1 MAIRNNRPNPYVGPR
16 AFRTGEKLHGR
27 DREVHELLNHLIAER
42 IVLLHSPSGAGKTSL
57 IRAGLLP
64 RLAEEGFHVLPV
76 IRVNLQPPG
85 DRQVNRYVFSA
96 IASLE
101 EGLALEAQARSEQL
115 AGMELEAFL
124 QRYKEAT
131 QPTGAE
137 DGNLSEVLIFDQFEE
152 ILTIDPTDTQGKAAF
167 FAQLGQA
174 LRDRGRWAL
183 FAMREDYMA
192 AVGPYLRPVPTRLR
206 STFRLDLLGAEAAR
220 EAIQNPVNGQ
230 GVVFT
235 DAAATKLVDDLRST
249 QVQLPDGRLEERRG
263 PHVEPVQLQVVCYR
277 LWQNLDSNDMEIS
290 VEDIES
296 VGDVNQ
302 SLSEYYAERVGVVS
316 DELGISERSI
326 RDWFDKQL
334 ITEQGIRSQVIME
347 PDRSGDLSNEAIQH
361 LRDAY
366 LVRAEKRRGITWFE
380 LAHDRLV
387 RPVRDNNA
395 AWFQA
400 NLSLLQRQV
409 ALWEEQ
415 GRPMGLLLRDKE
427 LLDAEAWAGTHAD
440 ELNQT
445 EVEFLNLCRQARE
458 TQARIQ
464 EEQELRLEAEKRRA
478 EEQETAAKQLR
489 KRLVLASGALLLAI
503 GLAIVAGIFLDRA
516 SRAASENADLAAQ
529 NLEIAAT
536 AEAASTQAVKQQAT
550 AEHNASEAERQ
561 ADLAATQAAIA
572 ERNLIE
578 AERQTRIALAG
589 QLAAQSQAA
598 LEKFPL
604 RGLLLAV
611 ESVTGSL
618 RANEPE
624 PPTARQALYDSL
636 ANAGG
641 LVLKGHADDI
651 WTQAFSPDER
661 WLATGGRD
669 KRIFLW
675 DLHSPDPASAAIV
688 LQEGDQGQNGHTAEV
703 TALAFSPD
711 GRWLAS
717 GGRDNI
723 AILWDLRAED
733 PRMSGLVLPGHE
745 NIIDAVAISP
755 DGHWLATGDRNA
767 ILLVWDLTSASI
779 ESSTKSLEGHQGD
792 ITALAF
798 SSDGRRLASGST
810 DASVRVWDIS
820 ADEIDPED
828 SVLLDHDDGVL
839 NLAFSPDDRWLATGN
854 RDASVWVWDLAANDA
869 VRDPYVLGGHEEEI
883 RALAFSPMG
892 NYLASAGLDNTV
904 RLWEINADG
913 PVQNASVLRGH
924 GGGVMALAF
933 SPDGR
938 WLASGSTDFTARL
951 WDLSQR
957 DPGRSPLVLRG
968 HEDSIR
974 TLAFSP
980 DGRWLA
986 TGGNDH
992 AARLWDMR
1000 VPTIATSPLMLT
1012 GHARN
1017 VRTLTFT
1024 PDGRWLISGAD
1035 DAQIRLWDMASEDPL
1050 TDFKILEGHSDDI
1063 RSLAVSPDGR
1073 WLASGGGDRDVLLWD
1088 LSQDDAQIRPIT
1100 IGNHGNKIWVVVFS
1114 PDGRWLASAGRDRT
1128 LRLWDMRSPE
1138 PGMQAY
1144 VLEGSDGEVLSAAFS
1159 PDGRWLASAGED
1171 GVARLWDVSAEQP
1184 VLEPI
1189 ELRGHEGAIYAV
1201 AYNPEGG
1208 WLATAGE
1215 DNIVR
1220 LWRLTGD
1227 PGSTKPLVLEGH
1239 REAVSS
1245 LAFSLNGRWL
1255 ASGSQDG
1262 TTRLWDLKSANFPE
1276 QVRSHILR
1284 RHLEPIHS
1292 LAFSPDGRWL
1302 ATSSQDTTTR
1312 LWDLSVEEPG
1322 SNPIL
1327 MTINRSMLRGIGD
1340 VWAVA
1345 ISLDGRWLAT
1355 GSRDGVVRVW
1365 NLVAEELN
1373 ARVCAMTGR
1382 NLSMDEWLEFQP
1394 GTDYEKTCAQ
1404 WP

>member
-1 MAIRNNRPNPYVGPR
+1 MAKRNTRPNPYIGPR
-16 AFRTGEKLHGR
+16 AFRTGERLYGR

-64 RLAEEGFHVLPV
+64 RLEEEGFHVLPV

-85 DRQVNRYVFSA
+85 DLQVNRYVHSA
-96 IASLE
+96 ILSLE
-101 EGLALEAQARSEQL
+101 EGLASEKQTDAEQL
-115 AGMELEAFL
+115 AKMDL
-124 QRYKEAT
+124 
-131 QPTGAE
+131 
-137 DGNLSEVLIFDQFEE
+137 DGYLKAYRQSISHTAGQDGYRSEVLIFDQFEE
-152 ILTIDPTDTQGKAAF
+152 ILTVDPTDTQGKAIF
-167 FAQLGQA
+167 FKQLGQA

-192 AVGPYLRPVPTRLR
+192 AVSPYLRPVPTRIR

-220 EAIQNPVNGQ
+220 EAIQKPVTGQ
-230 GVVFT
+230 GVLFSS
-235 DAAATKLVDDLRST
+235 AAATKLVDDLRSA

-277 LWQNLDSNDMEIS
+277 LWQNLDSNDLEIS
-290 VEDIES
+290 VGDIES
-296 VGDVNQ
+296 IGDVNQ

-316 DELGISERSI
+316 EELEISERSI
-326 RDWFDKQL
+326 RDWFDTQL

-347 PDRSGDLSNEAIQH
+347 PDRSGGLSNEAIQR

-387 RPVRDNNA
+387 RPVRDNNV

-415 GRPMGLLLRDKE
+415 GRPTGLLLRDKE
-427 LLDAEAWAGTHAD
+427 LLDAESWAAAHAE
-440 ELNQT
+440 ELNQA

-464 EEQELRLEAEKRRA
+464 AEQELRLEVEKRRV
-478 EEQETAAKQLR
+478 EEQEIAAKQLR
-489 KRLVLASGALLLAI
+489 RRLVLATGALLLAI
-503 GLAIVAGIFLDRA
+503 GLAVMAGIYWNRA
-516 SRAASENADLAAQ
+516 SQTSSANATLAAR
-529 NLEIAAT
+529 NLEIAAL
-536 AEAASTQAVKQQAT
+536 AEAASTQAVKQQLT
-550 AEHNASEAERQ
+550 AEYNAGEAERQ
-561 ADLAATQAAIA
+561 AELAATQAAIA
-572 ERNLIE
+572 ESNLIE

-604 RGLLLAV
+604 RSLLLAV
-611 ESVTGSL
+611 ESVIGSL

-624 PPTARQALYDSL
+624 PSAARQALYDSL

-641 LVLKGHADDI
+641 MVLKGHANDI
-651 WTQAFSPDER
+651 WTQAFSPDGR

-675 DLHSPDPASAAIV
+675 EMGSPDPAAAPIV
-688 LQEGDQGQNGHTAEV
+688 LKEGEQGQNGHTAEI

-723 AILWDLRAED
+723 TILWDLGSED
-733 PRMSGLVLPGHE
+733 PRMSGTILEGHE

-755 DGHWLATGDRNA
+755 DGHWLATGDRNG
-767 ILLVWDLTSASI
+767 IVLLWDLTSATV
-779 ESSTKSLEGHQGD
+779 ESSSISLGGHQGD

-798 SSDGRRLASGST
+798 SSDSRQLASGST
-810 DASVRVWDIS
+810 DTSVRMWDLSVDVIG
-820 ADEIDPED
+820 AED
-828 SVLLDHDDGVL
+828 AVLLEHNDTVL

-854 RDASVWVWDLAANDA
+854 RDASVWAWDLTANGA
-869 VRDPYVLGGHEEEI
+869 IGDPYILEGHEEEI
-883 RALAFSPMG
+883 RALAFSPEG
-892 NYLASAGLDNTV
+892 LYLASAGLDNTV
-904 RLWEINADG
+904 RLWAFNADG
-913 PVQNASVLRGH
+913 PTRNSTVLRDH

-933 SPDGR
+933 SPGGR

-957 DPGRSPLVLRG
+957 DPGRTPLVLRG

-974 TLAFSP
+974 TLTFSP

-992 AARLWDMR
+992 VARLWDMR
-1000 VPTIATSPLMLT
+1000 VPAVAASPLTLT
-1012 GHARN
+1012 GHERN

-1024 PDGRWLISGAD
+1024 PDGRWLVTAAD
-1035 DAQIRLWDMASEDPL
+1035 GAQIRLWDMDSEDPL
-1050 TDFKILEGHSDDI
+1050 TDFKLLEGHADDI
-1063 RSLAVSPDGR
+1063 RSLAVSPNGR

-1088 LSQDDAQIRPIT
+1088 LSEAGARISPMKL
-1100 IGNHGNKIWVVVFS
+1100 GSHGNKVWVVVFS

-1128 LRLWDMRSPE
+1128 VRLWDMRAPR
-1138 PGMQAY
+1138 PGLQAY
-1144 VLEGSDGEVLSAAFS
+1144 VLEGSGGEVFSATFS
-1159 PDGRWLASAGED
+1159 PDARWLASAGED
-1171 GVARLWDVSAEQP
+1171 GIARLWDVSAEQP

-1189 ELRGHEGAIYAV
+1189 ELIGHEGAIQA
-1201 AYNPEGG
+1201 AAISSDGG
-1208 WLATAGE
+1208 WLATGGQ

-1220 LWRLTGD
+1220 LWRLSAD
-1227 PGSTKPLVLEGH
+1227 LGSTEPISLEGH

-1245 LAFSLNGRWL
+1245 LAFSRDGRWL

-1262 TTRLWDLKSANFPE
+1262 TTRLWDLAGGDFPE
-1276 QVRSHILR
+1276 QERHHILR

-1302 ATSSQDTTTR
+1302 ATSSQDATTR
-1312 LWDLSVEEPG
+1312 LWDLTVEEPG
-1322 SNPIL
+1322 ANSIL

-1345 ISLDGRWLAT
+1345 ISPDGRWLAT
-1355 GSRDGVVRVW
+1355 GSRDGMVRVW

-1373 ARVCAMTGR
+1373 VRVCAITGR
-1382 NLSMDEWLEFQP
+1382 NLTMDEWLEFQP
-1394 GTDYEKTCAQ
+1394 GVAYEKTCAQ